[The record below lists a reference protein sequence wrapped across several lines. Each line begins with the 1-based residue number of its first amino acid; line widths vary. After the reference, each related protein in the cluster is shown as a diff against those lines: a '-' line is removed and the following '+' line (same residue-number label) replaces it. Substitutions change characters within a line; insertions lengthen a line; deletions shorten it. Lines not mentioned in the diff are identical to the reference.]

1 MRYEHVRTRNA
12 YTIKKGHIPWN
23 KGIKGSGGR
32 SDEKGKQGYQ
42 PRAVLWMNYDGT
54 VKHRFE
60 SVKEAMAYFEV
71 CRKSVTAACY
81 GKFLCRGAKLV
92 YEDEYVGWADY
103 SYRPTA
109 GRDIYG
115 RLLKGHHNNATNR
128 KMSAETRARIAEARR
143 DQCKR
148 MCADPDSK
156 WGKGGKLKAVECVDT
171 GERFESLKAAGEH
184 FGLNPANISG
194 AIGRNG
200 RIHGLKFRY
209 VKKRDA
215 DGGL

>member
-32 SDEKGKQGYQ
+32 SGEKGKHGFQ

-103 SYRPTA
+103 SYRPAA

-128 KMSAETRARIAEARR
+128 KM
-143 DQCKR
+143 
-148 MCADPDSK
+148 
-156 WGKGGKLKAVECVDT
+156 
-171 GERFESLKAAGEH
+171 KAAGEH
-184 FGLNPANISG
+184 FRLNPANISG

-209 VKKRDA
+209 VKKT
-215 DGGL
+215 DGGGGL